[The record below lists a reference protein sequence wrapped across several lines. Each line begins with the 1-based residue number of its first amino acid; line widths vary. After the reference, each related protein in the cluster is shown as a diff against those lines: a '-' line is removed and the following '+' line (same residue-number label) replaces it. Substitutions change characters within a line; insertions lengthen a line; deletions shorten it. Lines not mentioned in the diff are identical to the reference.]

1 MTANV
6 KEIIINN
13 NNNNNNNLFWW
24 GYWAIKRYNN

>member
-6 KEIIINN
+6 KEINNNN

-24 GYWAIKRYNN
+24 GYWAIKRYNS

>member
-6 KEIIINN
+6 KEIN

>member
-6 KEIIINN
+6 KEINN

-24 GYWAIKRYNN
+24 GYWAIKRYNS

>member
-6 KEIIINN
+6 KEINNN

>member
-6 KEIIINN
+6 KEINN